1 MEAAPNLG
9 SRQPLVAGLR
19 SGAGVYNSRLSHS
32 NSANFSI
39 SSVDKRPKRT
49 SLILLPPL
57 EFGSTSR
64 GLAPAGGAAVLMVSA
79 PCVTLR
85 VMNFRALLRRATV
98 WRRCLG
104 YCSASP
110 KLYATVRESL
120 ALQHAL
126 RSCYSTNYDANRIA
140 ASRRTAAFCCS
151 STRRRSAQGC
161 AWLSRTMRSRGIEAS
176 LGDSHAFVGVYSK
189 ST

>member
-1 MEAAPNLG
+1 M
-9 SRQPLVAGLR
+9 AGRR

-32 NSANFSI
+32 NSASFSI
-39 SSVDKRPKRT
+39 SSVDNKPNRT
-49 SLILLPPL
+49 SLMRLPPL
-57 EFGSTSR
+57 ELGSTRR
-64 GLAPAGGAAVLMVSA
+64 GRAVAGGAAALMVSA

-126 RSCYSTNYDANRIA
+126 RSCYRTNYNANRIA
-140 ASRRTAAFCCS
+140 ASRRTAAFCPLLNSPQCS
-151 STRRRSAQGC
+151 RAVQGYSDD
-161 AWLSRTMRSRGIEAS
+161 ALLRDRTFPRWFRCVGRGICEIDLA
-176 LGDSHAFVGVYSK
+176 V
-189 ST
+189 